1 MTRIKE
7 LQGAWAEFI
16 FIPTYFSCHTIY
28 ACTLKKE
35 TGVARRYMLA
45 LSPESS
51 ELTKAGADTRAGLAD
66 HDSRP
71 GDLFPLFSL

>member
-16 FIPTYFSCHTIY
+16 LIPTYYSCHTIY

-35 TGVARRYMLA
+35 TDVARRYMLA

-51 ELTKAGADTRAGLAD
+51 DWIKAEMTSWRV
-66 HDSRP
+66 R
-71 GDLFPLFSL
+71 